1 MCIRDSFNT
10 HKILDSNLKL
20 LESDRYDLINQDSLK
35 YLENEQLQP
44 FDYVFLDPPFN
55 QGLIP
60 LILSLI
66 SKQNL
71 IDSKS
76 KIYVESEFEI
86 DLELLNSNIKYNCTI
101 EKQKKIRECLL
112 LSDKLGLTMKK
123 IAIYPGSFDPITNG
137 HIDVIK
143 RASKLFDE
151 VIIAIT
157 QNASKSSF
165 LSIDERV
172 SAAENSISSLKNTKV
187 MSFNSLLV
195 DFAKE
200 HNAQIIIRGLRAV
213 SDFEYEFQLSGMNK
227 RLNSEIETLFMTPS
241 EEFANISSSLVREI
255 LLLGGDIS
263 PFVPGEVKKILLDI
277 AKK

>member
-1 MCIRDSFNT
+1 
-10 HKILDSNLKL
+10 
-20 LESDRYDLINQDSLK
+20 
-35 YLENEQLQP
+35 
-44 FDYVFLDPPFN
+44 
-55 QGLIP
+55 
-60 LILSLI
+60 
-66 SKQNL
+66 
-71 IDSKS
+71 
-76 KIYVESEFEI
+76 
-86 DLELLNSNIKYNCTI
+86 
-101 EKQKKIRECLL
+101 
-112 LSDKLGLTMKK
+112 MKK

-137 HIDVIK
+137 HIDLIK

-165 LSIDERV
+165 LSIEERV
-172 SAAENSISSLKNTKV
+172 SAAENSISSLTKNTKV
-187 MSFNSLLV
+187 LSFNSLLV
-195 DFAKE
+195 DFARE